1 MNYLGEVCAL
11 LTACCWSGSALAFSA
26 ATLRVGPIRL
36 NVTRLLIAA
45 VLLFAVVVIA
55 GIEVHLSSSQLRNL
69 AISGIVGLVIG
80 DTFLFKSYENIGA
93 RLGMLIMSIAPA
105 VSALLAY
112 VLLGEVLGWM
122 GAVGMA
128 VTLLG
133 IAVVVLERRESVSA
147 TRRVHLLGIFFGFIA
162 AAGQGIAL
170 VLAKMAFNEG
180 PVNGFVASLI
190 RIASAILVIFPLARL
205 AGEYNNAFRIYSN
218 DRRAL
223 WLTLLGAFLGPFLGI
238 TLSLVS
244 VAYTTVGVAATLM
257 ATVPILMLPIVKYV
271 LKEQV
276 TWRALLGAVVA
287 VAGVAILF
295 LRW

>member
-1 MNYLGEVCAL
+1 MNYVGEISAL

-36 NVTRLLIAA
+36 NVTRLVMAA
-45 VLLFAVVVIA
+45 VLLFVTVLAA
-55 GIEVHLSSSQLRNL
+55 GIDIHLNSSQLRDL
-69 AISGIVGLVIG
+69 VVSGIVGLVIG

-93 RLGMLIMSIAPA
+93 RLGMLIMSFAPA
-105 VSALLAY
+105 VSALFAY
-112 VLLGEVLGWM
+112 MLLGEVLGWSGAIGM
-122 GAVGMA
+122 G

-133 IAVVVLERRESVSA
+133 IAVVVLDRRETIASS
-147 TRRVHLLGIFFGFIA
+147 RRVFFQGIIFGFIA
-162 AAGQGIAL
+162 ASGQGGGL

-190 RIASAILVIFPLARL
+190 RITSAVVVILPLARI
-205 AGEYNNAFRIYSN
+205 AGEYSSAFKMYLN

-244 VAYTTVGVAATLM
+244 VTYTTVAVAATLM
-257 ATVPILMLPIVKYV
+257 ATVPILMLPLVRFV
-271 LKEQV
+271 LKESV
-276 TWRALLGAVVA
+276 SWRALVGAIVA

-295 LRW
+295 LR